1 MAAFC
6 GCCGAEIT
14 SKKSESCPACGAPT
28 HGMLLTDPLQAM
40 EFEKETS
47 QNKESGAR
55 SRPCEV
61 HQTGKNA
68 GG

>member
-14 SKKSESCPACGAPT
+14 SKKSESCPACGAAT
-28 HGMLLTDPLQAM
+28 HGMLLIDPFQAM
-40 EFEKETS
+40 EFERETS
-47 QNKESGAR
+47 QNEE
-55 SRPCEV
+55 SRPGRCEV
-61 HQTGKNA
+61 HPAGENA